1 MLSNGNNGQPSRDRL
16 KVADVLLHYGKDLSQ
31 SRLGLIRSPFRDER
45 TPSFHILSNGYAW
58 KDFGD
63 GSGGG
68 VIDLVMRLENCGR
81 ETAIGRLRQ
90 IREQGT
96 VFTAIPPRR
105 ERLPLERRPAL
116 SVYSSGPVRSG
127 ELIEYAASRGISR
140 EIFSAYC
147 CEVIMRS
154 GRRFYPYIGFPNSDG
169 GYVLRSHQGKRCTSA
184 FPTFISME
192 GVLCSSPSSGR
203 VAVFEG
209 FFDFLSLLQLCGRT
223 VPDCDVCV
231 LNSVTNLDKAL
242 PFILSH
248 GYVETYLDNDE
259 AGRKATERIR
269 AGVLARTGRMDD
281 MACHYSGFNDVNDY
295 LKAKGNTPFKIIS
308 YGTDTRQQELR
319 EEGDH
324 LP

>member
-1 MLSNGNNGQPSRDRL
+1 M
-16 KVADVLLHYGKDLSQ
+16 ADVLLHYGKDLSQ

-68 VIDLVMRLENCGR
+68 VIDLVMRLEICGR

-203 VAVFEG
+203 GAVFEG

-248 GYVETYLDNDE
+248 GYVESYLDNDE

-269 AGVLARTGRMDD
+269 AGVLAQTGRMDD